1 MIDWYVLLF
10 IAFTLVILLIDKIG
24 RYRSVHEFTNPGKE
38 VGLGGGT
45 YSLVIQYMT
54 GATVLFPFILTVKGG
69 LSSFFIFTVS
79 SLILYLLLRKWIF
92 SEEKMDV
99 ILHDQF
105 HSPGKI
111 NTAVFLIFGFS
122 SIGSILIQTSLIII
136 LFRDFFHQSSY
147 LAVFLFLIFSW
158 RNQRVGH

>member
-24 RYRSVHEFTNPGKE
+24 KYRSIREFTNPEKE

-54 GATVLFPFILTVKGG
+54 GATVFLPFILTVKGG
-69 LSSFFIFTVS
+69 LSSFFIFTS
-79 SLILYLLLRKWIF
+79 SSIILYLLLRKWTF
-92 SEEKMDV
+92 SQRGIDD
-99 ILHDQF
+99 ILD
-105 HSPGKI
+105 SPGKI
-111 NTAVFLIFGFS
+111 STSTFLIFGFS
-122 SIGSILIQTSLIII
+122 SIGSILIQTSVIII

-147 LAVFLFLIFSW
+147 LGVFIISNL
-158 RNQRVGH
+158 